1 MVKSLDEFAK
11 EIEIVQNV
19 FYCKLIGCDRLW
31 FGHEF
36 DRDVQKFLLVMRVF
50 DVIQKSDKDY
60 FLCVKPLRMKE
71 IRKLHPGDGGSDMSI
86 LSNCGKNEI
95 YTFNLEPLYA
105 FYHCNNCD
113 DSKCLHVFEK
123 NDDLPLEI
131 RSIVEVGLY
140 NELIHSGVYKLISS
154 TFK

>member
-11 EIEIVQNV
+11 EIEIVQDV
-19 FYCKLIGCDRLW
+19 FYRKLIGCDRLW
-31 FGHEF
+31 FRHEF

-71 IRKLHPGDGGSDMSI
+71 IRKLYSGDSNNMGI

-113 DSKCLHVFEK
+113 DSKCLHVFE
-123 NDDLPLEI
+123 NNNDLPLEI